1 MASAT
6 TQKHRLAVG
15 LGFLTPNIL
24 GFFIFVFFPLI
35 FSFVL
40 AFSNWDLR
48 LHNMFKNEPIQFVE
62 IDNFIR
68 IFMDRDF
75 WRYLGNTLFFMMAIP
90 FSIIGSLIAAIL
102 LNQNMDGKSPRNFN
116 LLLIG
121 AVLVASISFLTICGL
136 TGVSLTT
143 VLTGIAGLILIGGV
157 LGGTTIYRTLFYAP
171 HFAAGVATFILWKKL
186 YNPYVGPINQFLEP
200 VLDRLTLIVRALP
213 QGSGTAGTV
222 LLALLSWGLLL
233 IGLRYL
239 RQLWLEKEI
248 NTLGVFVVLFF
259 VLLPV
264 AVTYSWLEYRP
275 VAIALI
281 AGTVGLLIANGY
293 TVLKQWR
300 ERDQFHHGNALG
312 SALVVS
318 IGIMTLQFCL
328 LGLAQVSYYLPSM
341 AEDVLNPPVW
351 IADYYWAKPS
361 LMIMGLWAAIGS
373 NNMIL
378 YLAGLKNVPV
388 ELYEAADID
397 GAGRFQKFW
406 HITWPQLTPVTFF
419 IVIISVIGGLQGGFE
434 MARTMTKGG
443 PAGST
448 TTLSYII
455 YNEGFESGGLGYA
468 SAIAWILFLLIFLVT
483 IFNWKFASRYVND

>member
-1 MASAT
+1 
-6 TQKHRLAVG
+6 
-15 LGFLTPNIL
+15 
-24 GFFIFVFFPLI
+24 
-35 FSFVL
+35 
-40 AFSNWDLR
+40 
-48 LHNMFKNEPIQFVE
+48 
-62 IDNFIR
+62 
-68 IFMDRDF
+68 
-75 WRYLGNTLFFMMAIP
+75 
-90 FSIIGSLIAAIL
+90 
-102 LNQNMDGKSPRNFN
+102 
-116 LLLIG
+116 
-121 AVLVASISFLTICGL
+121 
-136 TGVSLTT
+136 
-143 VLTGIAGLILIGGV
+143 
-157 LGGTTIYRTLFYAP
+157 
-171 HFAAGVATFILWKKL
+171 
-186 YNPYVGPINQFLEP
+186 
-200 VLDRLTLIVRALP
+200 
-213 QGSGTAGTV
+213 
-222 LLALLSWGLLL
+222 
-233 IGLRYL
+233 
-239 RQLWLEKEI
+239 
-248 NTLGVFVVLFF
+248 
-259 VLLPV
+259 
-264 AVTYSWLEYRP
+264 
-275 VAIALI
+275 
-281 AGTVGLLIANGY
+281 
-293 TVLKQWR
+293 
-300 ERDQFHHGNALG
+300 
-312 SALVVS
+312 LVVS

-434 MARTMTKGG
+434 MARTMTQGG

-483 IFNWKFASRYVND
+483 VFNWKFASRYVND